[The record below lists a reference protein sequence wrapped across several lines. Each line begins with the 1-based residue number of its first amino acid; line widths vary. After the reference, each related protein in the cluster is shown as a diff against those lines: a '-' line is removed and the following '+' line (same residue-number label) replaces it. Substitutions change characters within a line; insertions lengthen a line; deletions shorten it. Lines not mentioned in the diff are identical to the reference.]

1 MADADRSHGA
11 ADAAGESGDARAARL
26 VARFYEQPREL
37 ARFSCVQGSSLPPPF
52 AELLDH
58 ASHMTVAMERFY
70 GGPVSVEVL
79 AVRDNDG
86 AAADGREW
94 YEREIVLRVDDGQ
107 VVQHG
112 IVRIDLGRVSSGVA
126 NDIRAGRAPLGR
138 LLIAAGMLREVQRVA
153 LLAVDIGPRLAAAF
167 GVGQPDARGA
177 RQTFGRVAEIA
188 LDGVPAVE
196 LLEIV
201 APGPLPKVLR
211 SRRLRRA
218 RRY

>member
-1 MADADRSHGA
+1 MADADRSGGDGGA
-11 ADAAGESGDARAARL
+11 SGEAGDARAVRL
-26 VARFYEQPREL
+26 VARFHEQPQEF
-37 ARFSCVQGSSLPPPF
+37 ARFSSVQGAALPPPF

-79 AVRDNDG
+79 AVHEGDG
-86 AAADGREW
+86 AAADGRDW
-94 YEREIVLRVDDGQ
+94 YEREIVLRTADGQ

-112 IVRIDLGRVSSGVA
+112 IVRIDLARVSPRVA
-126 NDIRAGRAPLGR
+126 GDIRAGRAPLGR
-138 LLIAAGMLREVQRVA
+138 VLIAAGMLRDVQRVG
-153 LLAVDIGPRLAAAF
+153 LLRVDIGPHLEAALGPERPGA
-167 GVGQPDARGA
+167 GPA

-201 APGPLPKVLR
+201 APGPLPKVLP
-211 SRRLRRA
+211 
-218 RRY
+218 